1 MISKEMYQLGSAPS
15 IIRDIFEFG
24 LQRAAIVGPENV
36 LDFSLGNPSVPA
48 PKEVQECII
57 KTVQSLEPKQYH
69 SYTSSV
75 GDNGTRT
82 AIAENLNRRFGSKF
96 DMNNVFMTC
105 GAAASFNIVVK
116 ALVAEPG
123 DEFIVF
129 APFFPEY
136 KFWIEAHGGKMVLID
151 PAEDMTI
158 DVEAF
163 KAAITDR
170 TKAII
175 INSPNNPSGVVY
187 PEANIKAVCDIL
199 EAKQKETGEPIYLM
213 TDEPYREL
221 VYTDEKVAFIPELY
235 DNTIMCYSWSKSLSL
250 PGERIGYIVVPSE
263 VVNFGELYAAIGGAS
278 RILGYVCAP
287 SLFQIVVRECIDV
300 EPDLTVY
307 RKNRDLLYNGLKEM
321 GYNVPLPSGAF
332 YMYIQAPD
340 GDAISFCEKAKEYDM
355 LLVPGNG
362 FGTPDYMRLSYCVD
376 TEKIEKA
383 LPIFEKLMKEYK

>member
-1 MISKEMYQLGSAPS
+1 MYALGSAPS
-15 IIRDIFEFG
+15 VIREIFEFG
-24 LQRAAIVGPENV
+24 NKRAAEVGPENV
-36 LDFSLGNPSVPA
+36 LDFSIGNPSVPA
-48 PKEVQECII
+48 PKEVQDTI
-57 KTVQSLEPKQYH
+57 KRLIDTQEPKQYH
-69 SYTSSV
+69 SYTSGV

-82 AIAENLNRRFGSKF
+82 AIAENLNRRFGANLS
-96 DMNNVFMTC
+96 MNNVFMTC

-116 ALVAEPG
+116 ALIAEPG

-136 KFWIEAHGGKMVLID
+136 KFWIEAHGGKMVLLA
-151 PAEDMTI
+151 PSEDMTI
-158 DVEAF
+158 DTAALE
-163 KAAITDR
+163 AAITDR
-170 TKAII
+170 TKCII

-187 PEANIKAVCDIL
+187 PESNIKDAVAIL
-199 EAKQKETGEPIYLM
+199 EAKSKEYGEPIYIM

-221 VYTDEKVAFIPELY
+221 VYTDEKVAYIPGLY
-235 DNTIMCYSWSKSLSL
+235 NNTIMCYSWSKSLSL
-250 PGERIGYIVVPSE
+250 PGERIGYILLPNE
-263 VVNFGELYAAIGGAS
+263 IENFGELFAACGGAA

-287 SLFQIVVRECIDV
+287 SLFQHVVRECIDV

-340 GDAISFCEKAKEYDM
+340 GDAVAFCEKAKAYDM

-376 TEKIEKA
+376 TAKIEKA
-383 LPIFEKLMKEYK
+383 LPVFEKLMAEYK